1 MDLRKLRHIIAL
13 YEEGSFVKAAERVHL
28 TQPALSR
35 SVQALEAD
43 LGLSLFDRT
52 RDGVRATA
60 AGRQFVER
68 ARAIERSLSV
78 FQHDMRQLQTGV
90 NGEVAFGVGPFP
102 AFSALE
108 PALQAITRD
117 FPQLRLRVEIQNAP
131 ALAAQL
137 KAERIEFFLAD
148 VRLLHH
154 DPELHIVGAGTQPGL
169 LCCRAGHPLAAARA
183 VGREELQRY
192 GFVSVHLPPAAT
204 LPPALLALIE
214 EVDGKRP
221 QMLACDHVDL
231 LKRLALQSDRLLL
244 TTRPAVEEELGRGDL
259 VELPVPALS
268 GAGIELG
275 LVTLRERSLSAAAQ
289 VVIAQLRMPQSSAP

>member
-13 YEEGSFVKAAERVHL
+13 FEEGSFVKAAQRVHL

-43 LGLSLFDRT
+43 LGVSLFDRT
-52 RDGVRATA
+52 RDGVHATA

-78 FQHDMRQLQTGV
+78 FQHDMRQLHTGV
-90 NGEVAFGVGPFP
+90 AGEVAFGVGPFP

-117 FPQLRLRVEIQNAP
+117 YPQLRLRVEIQNAP
-131 ALAAQL
+131 ALAGHL

-148 VRLLHH
+148 VRLLKH
-154 DPELHIVGAGTQPGL
+154 DAELRINPVGIHPGL
-169 LCCRAGHPLAAARA
+169 LCCRAGHPLAGAKKA
-183 VGREELQRY
+183 GRRELQHY
-192 GFVSVHLPPAAT
+192 GFVSVHLPPTSAM
-204 LPPALLALIE
+204 PPALLELIE

-231 LKRLALQSDRLLL
+231 LKHLALQSDRLLL
-244 TTRPAVEEELGRGDL
+244 TTRSTVEAELASGAL
-259 VELPVPALS
+259 VELPIPALAE
-268 GAGIELG
+268 AGIELG
-275 LVTLRERSLSAAAQ
+275 LVTLRERTLSAAAE
-289 VVIAQLRMPQSSAP
+289 VVIAQLVK

>member
-13 YEEGSFVKAAERVHL
+13 FEEGSFVKAAERVHL

-43 LGLSLFDRT
+43 LGLQLFDRT

-78 FQHDMRQLQTGV
+78 FQHDMRQLHTGV
-90 NGEVAFGVGPFP
+90 SGEVAFGVGPFP

-108 PALQAITRD
+108 PALQVITRD
-117 FPQLRLRVEIQNAP
+117 YPQLRLRVEIQNAP

-154 DPELHIVGAGTQPGL
+154 DAELRIIPAGVHPGL
-169 LCCRAGHPLAAARA
+169 LCCRAGHPLAVASV
-183 VGREELQRY
+183 VGRAELQSY
-192 GFVSVHLPPAAT
+192 GFVSVHLPPPAT
-204 LPPALLALIE
+204 LPPALLDLIK
-214 EVDGKRP
+214 EVDGNRP

-231 LKRLALQSDRLLL
+231 LKRLALRSDRLLL
-244 TTRPAVEEELGRGDL
+244 TTRAAVEDELEHGEL

-275 LVTLRERSLSAAAQ
+275 LVTLRERSLSAAAE
-289 VVIAQLRMPQSSAP
+289 VVIGQLWQK

>member
-1 MDLRKLRHIIAL
+1 MDLRKLRHVIAL
-13 YEEGSFVKAAERVHL
+13 FEEGSFVKAAQRVHL

-35 SVQALEAD
+35 SVQALESD
-43 LGLSLFDRT
+43 LGVSLFDRT
-52 RDGVRATA
+52 RDGVHATA

-78 FQHDMRQLQTGV
+78 FQHDMRQLHTGV

-117 FPQLRLRVEIQNAP
+117 YPQLRLRVEIQNAP
-131 ALAAQL
+131 ALVGHL

-154 DPELHIVGAGTQPGL
+154 DTELRIVPVGIQPGL
-169 LCCRAGHPLAAARA
+169 LCCRAGHALAGTAAI
-183 VGREELQRY
+183 GRDELQHY
-192 GFVSVHLPPAAT
+192 GFVSVHLPPGDT
-204 LPPALLALIE
+204 LPPALLALIG

-221 QMLACDHVDL
+221 QMLACDHMDL
-231 LKRLALQSDRLLL
+231 LKRLVLQSERLLM
-244 TTRPAVEEELGRGDL
+244 TTRAAVAAELARGEL
-259 VELPVPALS
+259 VELPVPTLA

-275 LVTLRERSLSAAAQ
+275 LVMLRERSLSAAAEA
-289 VVIAQLRMPQSSAP
+289 VIAQLVA